1 MSLSNVFN
9 IAGSALSAQSIRL
22 STISSNLANVDSV
35 GSSPDDVY
43 KARHPIFKAVFDENS
58 NNAVARVQVA
68 GIFESKA
75 APISTRDPSH
85 PMADEEGFIYS
96 ANINTVEEMVNM
108 MSASRTYQSSIEA
121 MNTTKQLLQQTL
133 NLGK

>member
-1 MSLSNVFN
+1 MSLSNVFD

-22 STISSNLANVDSV
+22 SAISSNLANVDSI
-35 GSSPDDVY
+35 GSSPEDVY
-43 KARHPIFKAVFDENS
+43 KARYPIFRAVFDEAS
-58 NNAVARVQVA
+58 NGATAKVKVDGVY
-68 GIFESKA
+68 ESKA
-75 APISTRDPSH
+75 EPISTRDPSH
-85 PMADEEGFIYS
+85 PMADEDGFVYS

-121 MNTTKQLLQQTL
+121 MNTSKQLLLQTL

>member
-9 IAGSALSAQSIRL
+9 IGASALSAQSIRI
-22 STISSNLANVDSV
+22 STISSNLANVDSI

-43 KARHPIFKAVFDENS
+43 KARHPIFKAVFDEHS
-58 NNAVARVQVA
+58 NYAVARVEVD
-68 GIFESKA
+68 GIYESKA
-75 APISTRDPSH
+75 EPISTRDPSH
-85 PMADEEGFIYS
+85 PLADDQGFVYS

-108 MSASRTYQSSIEA
+108 MSASRTYQSSVEA
-121 MNTTKQLLQQTL
+121 MNTSKQLLIQTL